1 MKFSR
6 VLLLASSLLPR
17 PLFAAGPAE
26 TVHIAYHVQPGKLD
40 DLLKVVAEQYPAC
53 VKLGLV
59 LATPHLVMTGKEE
72 GGKPV
77 VIEVLTWRDG
87 DAPDSV
93 PQAYPQILAIW
104 NRMRALVEKRG
115 GRPGIEIDPVEVV
128 GDASGH

>member
-1 MKFSR
+1 MG
-6 VLLLASSLLPR
+6 VPLALLLAAAFLP
-17 PLFAAGPAE
+17 PTLSAAGPAE

-40 DLLKVVAEQYPAC
+40 EFLKAVAEQYPAC

-59 LATPHLVMTGKEE
+59 LATPHLVMTGKED

-93 PQAYPQILAIW
+93 AQTYPQVLAIW
-104 NRMRALVEKRG
+104 NRMNALVEKRG

-128 GDASGH
+128 GQASAR

>member
-1 MKFSR
+1 MR
-6 VLLLASSLLPR
+6 IPLALLLAAAFVPPLLS
-17 PLFAAGPAE
+17 AAGPPE
-26 TVHIAYHVQPGKLD
+26 TVHIVYHVQPGKVD
-40 DLLKVVAEQYPAC
+40 EFLKAVAEQYPAC

-59 LATPHLVMTGKEE
+59 LATPHLVMTGKED

-93 PQAYPQILAIW
+93 PPMYPQILAIW
-104 NRMRALVEKRG
+104 NRMHALVEKRG

-128 GDASGH
+128 GEASAR